1 MRHTSPHFSPGG
13 VMMAQEFFPQRV
25 LASEERSRNYVRR
38 EHVRA
43 EGKRTSQSAP
53 SAVCTR
59 MPSKH
64 DQQGTEEQLSF
75 IMDPA
80 TR

>member
-1 MRHTSPHFSPGG
+1 MTSRKRRSRRFRFEVSWYCMANLGRQFSASPHFSPGG

-25 LASEERSRNYVRR
+25 L

-53 SAVCTR
+53 STVVLYGEPR
-59 MPSKH
+59 PVV
-64 DQQGTEEQLSF
+64 LS
-75 IMDPA
+75 
-80 TR
+80 